1 MKAYHF
7 LMGNLFF
14 NLGFVV
20 VTWAGV
26 WGDSFGTWFYDTYFS
41 NITSVALVGGTGVI
55 VLLVAA
61 ATFSF
66 IFPSG
71 TKGVAYGLFAS
82 FYWLMWGN
90 TILIFSRFAT
100 ILGDVGMQMLGI
112 ITVIVVILFIVG
124 ITQCE
129 LGGFASHE

>member
-1 MKAYHF
+1 M
-7 LMGNLFF
+7 MGNLFF

-20 VTWAGV
+20 VAFAGV
-26 WGDSFGTWFYDTYFS
+26 WGNSFGTSFYDVYFT
-41 NITSVALVGGTGVI
+41 NITSIALVGGTGVI
-55 VLLVAA
+55 ALLIAA

-71 TKGVAYGLFAS
+71 TKGVAYGLFS
-82 FYWLMWGN
+82 GFYWFMWAN
-90 TILIFSRFAT
+90 TILIFSKFTT